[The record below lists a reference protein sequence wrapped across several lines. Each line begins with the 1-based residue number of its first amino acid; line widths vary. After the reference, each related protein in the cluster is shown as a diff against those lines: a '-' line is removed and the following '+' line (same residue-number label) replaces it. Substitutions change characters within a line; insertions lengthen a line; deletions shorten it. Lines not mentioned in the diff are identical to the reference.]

1 MITVNTKVELTEME
15 LDSCSGV
22 GGGISNFFRYSRSH
36 SKGKMRSSCSLR
48 VNSFVVGLSAGAD
61 LGAAVEAHR

>member
-1 MITVNTKVELTEME
+1 MDLAI
-15 LDSCSGV
+15 CSGV
-22 GGGISNFFRYSRSH
+22 GGAISNFFRYSRSH

-48 VNSFVVGLSAGAD
+48 VNSFVLEVADLSAGVD